1 MNLAMHDVYDLLKI
15 LILIQKKILVN
26 IPAMTSNNTVYIYI
40 MKKPIQ
46 MFALKVNL
54 SSHYTVFVSASLI
67 NLCFTLSVTAQF
79 MGYWCAEM
87 ITVVITVYVTRAKNG
102 IAYLR

>member
-1 MNLAMHDVYDLLKI
+1 M
-15 LILIQKKILVN
+15 
-26 IPAMTSNNTVYIYI
+26 
-40 MKKPIQ
+40 MKKPIP
-46 MFALKVNL
+46 MFALKRNL
-54 SSHYTVFVSASLI
+54 SSSYTVFVLATLI

>member
-1 MNLAMHDVYDLLKI
+1 
-15 LILIQKKILVN
+15 
-26 IPAMTSNNTVYIYI
+26 

-46 MFALKVNL
+46 MFALKDNL

-79 MGYWCAEM
+79 MGYWC
-87 ITVVITVYVTRAKNG
+87 TDDNCCYYG
-102 IAYLR
+102 ICHTSKKWHHILKIKAIM

>member
-1 MNLAMHDVYDLLKI
+1 
-15 LILIQKKILVN
+15 
-26 IPAMTSNNTVYIYI
+26 

-46 MFALKVNL
+46 IVALKCNF
-54 SSHYTVFVSASLI
+54 SSSYTVFVLAFLI

>member
-1 MNLAMHDVYDLLKI
+1 
-15 LILIQKKILVN
+15 
-26 IPAMTSNNTVYIYI
+26 

-46 MFALKVNL
+46 IVPLKCNF
-54 SSHYTVFVSASLI
+54 SSSYTVFVLAFLI

-102 IAYLR
+102 IA

>member
-1 MNLAMHDVYDLLKI
+1 
-15 LILIQKKILVN
+15 
-26 IPAMTSNNTVYIYI
+26 

-46 MFALKVNL
+46 MFALKLNL
-54 SSHYTVFVSASLI
+54 SSLYTVFVSATLI
-67 NLCFTLSVTAQF
+67 SLCFTLSVTAQF